1 MIIPVPDPRRD
12 FDHPLLG
19 HTQGQVPCATKTDPA
34 QEALPTAP
42 VPPPTGIADPIPSM
56 RSGFGMTEG

>member
-19 HTQGQVPCATKTDPA
+19 HTKSLDAYPTSFDPA
-34 QEALPTAP
+34 REGFHGPAP
-42 VPPPTGIADPIPSM
+42 VSFPSALLETRQADDS
-56 RSGFGMTEG
+56 SAV

>member
-19 HTQGQVPCATKTDPA
+19 HPNGQEPLRATFDPA
-34 QEALPTAP
+34 EEALPTAP
-42 VPPPTGIADPIPSM
+42 VPLSSGSAEPIPFMS
-56 RSGFGMTEG
+56 SGFEMTEG